1 LFPPLIKGKIKK
13 ISQLFSFTAP
23 ILLTMQ
29 ANTLQ
34 VPTHSDLQLPQTQ
47 GCDSVARV
55 NLDHLLL
62 AIEAIDLQATDAV
75 LQLVEQLNLSEI
87 VPNRVSL
94 WRMRNT
100 NPYRRNYQRGSL
112 SWEAAKALVVI
123 ICNIARRI
131 NTHLRLLVTTNHQ
144 ALDRKIEVLG
154 LQQNLDYLESYF
166 QQFHDLFLSRMRS
179 PSVLNDDDIK
189 SLATQMLIQ
198 LLFCSGSLGE
208 QRLWSNL
215 LGAKAI
221 ASRN

>member
-1 LFPPLIKGKIKK
+1 
-13 ISQLFSFTAP
+13 
-23 ILLTMQ
+23 MQ

-34 VPTHSDLQLPQTQ
+34 APQYPDLQLPQTQ
-47 GCDSVARV
+47 GCDSIVRID
-55 NLDHLLL
+55 LDHLLL
-62 AIEAIDLQATDAV
+62 AIEAIDLQATDAI
-75 LQLVEQLNLSEI
+75 LQLVEQLNLSETI
-87 VPNRVSL
+87 PNRVSL

-112 SWEAAKALVVI
+112 SWEEAKALVLI

-144 ALDRKIEVLG
+144 ALDRKIEILG

-179 PSVLNDDDIK
+179 PAVLNDNDIK
-189 SLATQMLIQ
+189 SLAIQMLIQ

-208 QRLWSNL
+208 QRLWSIL
-215 LGAKAI
+215 SSKASAK
-221 ASRN
+221 N